1 MGLRGG
7 VGEGLGGAMGGV
19 IGVGRGVGRVD
30 EASACSSSGSAAI
43 AFSRNLMSR
52 VKWPLTILI
61 INIHAHKECP

>member
-1 MGLRGG
+1 
-7 VGEGLGGAMGGV
+7 MGGV
-19 IGVGRGVGRVD
+19 IGVWRGVGRVD